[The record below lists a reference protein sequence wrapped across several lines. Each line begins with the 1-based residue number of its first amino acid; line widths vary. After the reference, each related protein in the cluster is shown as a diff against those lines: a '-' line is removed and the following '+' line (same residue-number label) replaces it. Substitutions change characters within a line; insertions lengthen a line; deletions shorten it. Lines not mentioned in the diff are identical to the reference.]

1 MDNLVI
7 LNKEVPV
14 TDTLVIAKGLNRQHK
29 NTISLVRDHKSSF
42 EKLGKIAFETRKSK
56 RGKPSTVAILNE
68 GQVYFLFTLF
78 SNTETVVNFKVKL
91 VQEFMRMKK
100 ALTNLQIERN
110 NKEWIETRSQGKLM
124 RKETT
129 DTIQEF
135 VKYATLQGSHH
146 AVRYYSNITKM
157 ENKALFILEQKYPN
171 VREML
176 THHQLSTI
184 KIADRIIAEALE
196 DGMIDGMNYKDI
208 YKMAKERVETLSK
221 LVRPTMVISYKE
233 VRMLDD
239 GE

>member
-1 MDNLVI
+1 MTQLVT
-7 LNKEVPV
+7 LNKENPV
-14 TDTLVIAKGLNRQHK
+14 TTSEVIAEGLQRTHRSIIKLIRQYDK
-29 NTISLVRDHKSSF
+29 EFKQ
-42 EKLGKIAFETRKSK
+42 LGTLNFDVRKS
-56 RGKPSTVAILNE
+56 RGRPTEFAYLNE
-68 GQVYFLFTLF
+68 GQVYFLLTLMK
-78 SNTETVVNFKVKL
+78 NCEIVVLFKNKL

-100 ALTNLQIERN
+100 ALINLQIERN
-110 NKEWIETRSQGKLM
+110 KEEWIETRSQGKLM

-135 VKYATLQGSHH
+135 VKYATIQGSQH

-176 THHQLSTI
+176 THHQLSTV
-184 KIADRIIAEALE
+184 KIADRIIVEALE
-196 DGMIDGMNYKDI
+196 DGMLDKMDYKDI

-221 LVRPTMVISYKE
+221 LVRPTMVISYNE
-233 VRMLDD
+233 VRMLED